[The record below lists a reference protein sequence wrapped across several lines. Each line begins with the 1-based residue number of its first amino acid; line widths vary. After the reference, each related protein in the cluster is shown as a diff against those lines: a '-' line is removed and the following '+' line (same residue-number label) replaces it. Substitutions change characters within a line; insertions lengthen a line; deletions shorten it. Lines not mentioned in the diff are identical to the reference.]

1 MSVTKIG
8 IRQLVEFILRTG
20 DLNATMNSQNTA
32 LEGARIHRKLQKQRD
47 ENYEKEYYVKRAV
60 EMDGETFTIEGRA
73 DGVVIDDDL
82 FIEEIKTSDPTFEE
96 LSENTKT
103 LYWSQ
108 AKVYGAILTQ
118 DLDFDKVTIQ
128 LTYYQRPTDEVI
140 EKRQTFTRT
149 ELTEFFDDLVRQYEK
164 WIKLCNDWR
173 TERNQAARK
182 LEFPFPEYRNGQRD
196 LAVAV
201 YKTILTKQRLFVEA
215 PTGTGKTVSTMF
227 PTIKALGEEV
237 IERIFYLTAK
247 QSTQHVAEEAIE
259 LMANQGLRIKSI
271 TITAKDRIIFP
282 EEVDMKPEEN
292 PYMIGYYDRV
302 KDGIE
307 DALENE
313 DKFDKAVIQTY
324 AKKYMLDPFEFSLD
338 LSLFCDLIIGDYNY
352 LFDPM
357 VYLQR
362 FFTIE
367 DQSNFFLI
375 DEAHNLVSR
384 SRAMYSA
391 VVEQA
396 LVIQAQEL
404 FESSTTDVDSKQ
416 VKRRLTQLDNEFELI
431 HQAFKNQT
439 EDYMVE
445 YSPLDGLEKAMLNFN
460 EVVREWLPK
469 QPDNDLTSTILD
481 LFFANNK
488 YIKIS
493 EYFDES
499 YRILIQNPEDD
510 IKIEEQILDP
520 SPYLD
525 ASLKKGRGAIF
536 FSATLSP
543 VEYYQETLGSTEG
556 LILQMASPFE
566 EKQQNLLITS
576 YIDTRYAARQRNLP
590 NIIASIAT
598 LVEAKTGNYLIFGP
612 SYAYLNQIADAF
624 QEMHPEIEVH
634 LQTSQMSMEERTAF
648 LDAFRTEKS
657 GTLVGFAVLGG
668 LFSEGIDL
676 INEQLIGVGIVS
688 VGLPGLS
695 TERNLLKEY
704 FDEKNGHGFEYA
716 YQLPGMNHVLQSAG
730 RLIRTRRDRGN
741 ILLMDQRFVTSRYL
755 NLFPRHWKNYQKVTS
770 VSGLQK
776 AVKAFWKL

>member
-140 EKRQTFTRT
+140 EKRQIFTRT

-164 WIKLCNDWR
+164 WIKLRNDWR

-439 EDYMVE
+439 KDYMVE
-445 YSPLDGLEKAMLNFN
+445 YNPLDGLEKAMLNFN

-499 YRILIQNPEDD
+499 YRILIQNPEDN

-624 QEMHPEIEVH
+624 QEMHPEIEVQ

-755 NLFPRHWKNYQKVTS
+755 NLFPGHWKNYQKVTS
-770 VSGLQK
+770 VSDLQK